1 MELKEFLQKLI
12 DDEYER
18 YVKEAYEETD
28 RIIKENHDNIYI
40 NSDDYYDVVTG
51 ICFDEIVKN
60 DKKIYGLE
68 YHETDE
74 FTVYSVVEL
83 DPMIAFDDKYEECC
97 DNFKLETL
105 FHNYMIGTPGLHIKT
120 HIKEK
125 NIDGVDYV
133 CYSKPI
139 LVETEKTIVVKE
151 NN

>member
-28 RIIKENHDNIYI
+28 RIIKENYENIYI

-68 YHETDE
+68 YYETDE
-74 FTVYSVVEL
+74 SEIYSVVEL
-83 DPMIAFDDKYEECC
+83 DPLIAFDDKYEEYY
-97 DNFKLETL
+97 DNFKLEIL
-105 FHNYMIGTPGLHIKT
+105 FHDYMIGIPGLHIKID
-120 HIKEK
+120 IKEK
-125 NIDGVDYV
+125 NIDGIDYV

-139 LVETEKTIVVKE
+139 LVETKKDNCCKGE
-151 NN
+151 

>member
-28 RIIKENHDNIYI
+28 RIIKENYENIYI

-74 FTVYSVVEL
+74 FEVYSVVEL
-83 DPMIAFDDKYEECC
+83 NPLIAFDDKYEEYY
-97 DNFKLETL
+97 DNCKLDTL
-105 FHNYMIGTPGLHIKT
+105 FYDYMICETGIHIR
-120 HIKEK
+120 IDVKEK
-125 NIDGVDYV
+125 NIDGIDYV

-139 LVETEKTIVVKE
+139 LIKTKK
-151 NN
+151 

>member
-83 DPMIAFDDKYEECC
+83 DPMIAFDNKYEEYC
-97 DNFKLETL
+97 DNFSIDKLFSFNHHTSDII
-105 FHNYMIGTPGLHIKT
+105 HHCSHIF
-120 HIKEK
+120 
-125 NIDGVDYV
+125 Y
-133 CYSKPI
+133 
-139 LVETEKTIVVKE
+139 
-151 NN
+151 